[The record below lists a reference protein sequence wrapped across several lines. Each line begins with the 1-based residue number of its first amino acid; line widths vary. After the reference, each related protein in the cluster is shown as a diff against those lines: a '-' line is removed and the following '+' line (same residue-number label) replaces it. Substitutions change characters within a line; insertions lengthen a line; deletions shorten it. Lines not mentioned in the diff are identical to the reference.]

1 MNSQHHNDE
10 KVNLSRN
17 KNLIDEIVNIA
28 KFKKLDDRYI
38 ITDICRNMN
47 FKYEFD
53 GDICNVYHSSF
64 GFSLSF
70 NEKNCKS
77 LAGFIDIKLFGS
89 QDKQKFISFLK
100 NVIENKE
107 ILISE
112 NYLKNILDKVLDK
125 NVKEISKI
133 ENKTRIYVSKI
144 MSDERELIFITMELN
159 A

>member
-1 MNSQHHNDE
+1 MNSQYDNDE
-10 KVNLSRN
+10 KVYLSKSR
-17 KNLIDEIVNIA
+17 NLIDEIVNIE

-77 LAGFIDIKLFGS
+77 IAGFIDIKLFGLK
-89 QDKQKFISFLK
+89 DKQKFTSFLGK
-100 NVIENKE
+100 IIENKRMN
-107 ILISE
+107 ISV
-112 NYLKNILDKVLDK
+112 NYMRDVLDKVLDGSI
-125 NVKEISKI
+125 KEIVKVENGTKI
-133 ENKTRIYVSKI
+133 YFSKI
-144 MSDERELIFITMELN
+144 MSDERELVFVTMKLN